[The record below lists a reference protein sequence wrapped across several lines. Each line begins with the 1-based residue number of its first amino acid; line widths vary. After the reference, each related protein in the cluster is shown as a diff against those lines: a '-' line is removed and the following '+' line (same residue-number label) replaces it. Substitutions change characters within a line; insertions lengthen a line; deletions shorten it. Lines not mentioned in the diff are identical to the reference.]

1 MKVTAKNKLIGRL
14 AFLFAIA
21 AALFGSASSLANE
34 YATNMV
40 VAQDGTGDYTSI
52 QAAINASKTYPWHDI
67 SIFVKNGVYNE
78 KVEVYSWNTRI
89 KLTGESRANTII
101 TYGDHFNKINLGRNS
116 TFHTYTLLV
125 RGNDFSAQNLTIINT
140 AGAVGQAVALHIEA
154 DRVSINN
161 LAIKGH
167 QDSLYLAGEGF
178 RSYFKDCYIEGT
190 TDFIFGEG
198 TAMFE
203 DCEIKALDNSYITA
217 ASTPVNQAF
226 GFVFNRVKLSASA
239 NVDSVFLGRPWR
251 HHAKTVFINSDL
263 GKHIL
268 PAGWHNWDDE
278 NKQETVFYAEFN
290 NSGPGAA
297 DSRRVAWSHQLSQT
311 EAQRYTVENV
321 MRGWQPSLAS
331 KDNSAH

>member
-1 MKVTAKNKLIGRL
+1 VVTTVITKNKRTSPLALLITL
-14 AFLFAIA
+14 FLVS
-21 AALFGSASSLANE
+21 FGARSVVAQE
-34 YATNMV
+34 YATKMV
-40 VAQDGTGDYTSI
+40 VSKDGTGDFTSI

-67 SIFVKNGVYNE
+67 SIFVKNGVYAE

-89 KLTGESRANTII
+89 KLIGESKENTII

-116 TFHTYTLLV
+116 TFHTYTLMV
-125 RGNDFSAQNLTIINT
+125 RGNDFSAQNLTIINS

-161 LAIKGH
+161 VAIKGH

-203 DCEIKALDNSYITA
+203 DCEVKSLSNSYITA
-217 ASTPVNQAF
+217 ASTPKNQAF
-226 GFVFNRVKLSASA
+226 GFVFNRVKLTASA
-239 NVDSVFLGRPWR
+239 AVDKVYLGRPWR

-263 GKHIL
+263 GLHIA
-268 PAGWHNWDDE
+268 PEGWQNWGDVS
-278 NKQETVFYAEFN
+278 KQETVFYAEFN
-290 NSGPGAA
+290 NSGQGTN
-297 DSRRVAWSHQLSQT
+297 SIKRVAWAHQLSQV
-311 EAQRYTVENV
+311 EAQNYTIKNV
-321 MRGWQPSLAS
+321 MRGWQPNIVS
-331 KDNSAH
+331 KK